1 MGQMQRDVDLASAA
15 QTEAHSRSA
24 SSPSNVTPHDG
35 TVTPP
40 DGVIPAANRGPV
52 RAMLT
57 EASPHRGGPEAGNP
71 QRLAQRTQPRGTLL
85 LRRLWDALLHVKILA
100 KPHTYPPSRF
110 VKRLCDCLAS

>member
-1 MGQMQRDVDLASAA
+1 MRFRSQPCIDYGLKQVKMEQMQQDVDSAA

-52 RAMLT
+52 RAML
-57 EASPHRGGPEAGNP
+57 
-71 QRLAQRTQPRGTLL
+71 
-85 LRRLWDALLHVKILA
+85 I
-100 KPHTYPPSRF
+100 
-110 VKRLCDCLAS
+110 